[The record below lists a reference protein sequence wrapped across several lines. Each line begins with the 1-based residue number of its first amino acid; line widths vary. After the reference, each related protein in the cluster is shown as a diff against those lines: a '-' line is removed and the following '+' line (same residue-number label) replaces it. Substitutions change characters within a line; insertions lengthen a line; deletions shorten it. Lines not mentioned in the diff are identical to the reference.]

1 MLHSQNVHTL
11 HQHLNCFVAAVSNDL
26 GRNLFLALWLGGS
39 NLAACRLF
47 FPFFGLFLR
56 SSVFHIQDLTSLP
69 EHRAKKR
76 RNPHLFPHFW
86 RLDTRASKAQ
96 LAKIRTR
103 CLFGWFGVSLDEC
116 KTLGNHPTLNPPN
129 AFKQTPLLEYTQCT
143 PPVEQSSLLWLIQWA
158 RGNCALKRSVA
169 ARPCCPPVWR
179 ATRGGAKRLG
189 CSAL

>member
-1 MLHSQNVHTL
+1 MVGRLKFGCLQIVFSLFWTVSAFFSFSHPRFNL
-11 HQHLNCFVAAVSNDL
+11 VARAPRQETAKSPP
-26 GRNLFLALWLGGS
+26 
-39 NLAACRLF
+39 
-47 FPFFGLFLR
+47 FP
-56 SSVFHIQDLTSLP
+56 
-69 EHRAKKR
+69 A
-76 RNPHLFPHFW
+76 FW